1 MKRLELQFKNEEDKT
16 VTLSL
21 DNPIEPVNPEAVNA
35 AMDNILQQ
43 DVFTSSGGNLVSK
56 HAARVVERTVTEV
69 EIQV

>member
-1 MKRLELQFKNEEDKT
+1 MKKLELQFKNEEDNT

-21 DNPIEPVNPEAVNA
+21 DNPIEPVDGAAVNA

-43 DVFTSSGGNLVSK
+43 DVFTSRGGGLVSK
-56 HAARVVERTVTEV
+56 HAARIVERTVTEV